1 MEQIPT
7 LRTARLLL
15 RPFKLS
21 DAPDVQRLAGDHAI
35 ADTTLNVPHPY
46 PDGVAEEWISTH
58 PPAFQAGEAAT
69 FAVVLRQEE
78 TLVGAFGI
86 TIDPRFDSAEMGYW
100 IGRPFWGRG
109 YCTEAA
115 RAVLDYAF
123 EDLKLNRVHASHVVR
138 NPASG
143 RVMQK
148 LGMTKEGLRRQHVKK
163 WEKYEDLVNYGILR
177 REWRMGNGSP
187 ADAGGGRV

>member
-1 MEQIPT
+1 VRASRFVEQLPT
-7 LRTARLLL
+7 LCTARLRL
-15 RPFKLS
+15 RAFELR

-46 PDGVAEEWISTH
+46 PDGAAEKWISTH
-58 PPAFQAGEAAT
+58 TAAFESGEGAT

-78 TLVGAFGI
+78 TLAGVVGIKFEL
-86 TIDPRFDSAEMGYW
+86 RFDSAEMGYW
-100 IGRPFWGRG
+100 IGRSFWGRG

-115 RAVLDYAF
+115 GAVLDYAF
-123 EDLKLNRVHASHVVR
+123 GDLELNRVHASHILR

-148 LGMTKEGLRRQHVKK
+148 LGMTREGLRREHVKK
-163 WEKYEDLVNYGILR
+163 WEKYEDLADYGILR
-177 REWRMGNGSP
+177 REWRDRKRSTG
-187 ADAGGGRV
+187 